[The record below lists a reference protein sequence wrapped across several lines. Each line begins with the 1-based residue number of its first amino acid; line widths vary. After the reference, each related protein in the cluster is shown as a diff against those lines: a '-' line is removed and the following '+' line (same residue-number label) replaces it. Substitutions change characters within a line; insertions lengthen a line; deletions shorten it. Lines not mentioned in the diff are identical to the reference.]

1 MGMELDVRHPQVLA
15 RGEGEVITEREARFV
30 ALLVDRPEVTVTISR
45 YDEGEEGPP
54 PHLHRAHADSFLVL
68 EGTLRFGI
76 ADEFLDLG
84 AGEALV
90 APPGLVHTF
99 LNERPEPAWWL
110 NVHTPDAGFAAMM
123 RARRDG
129 HDLTEPWDSFD
140 ADPTE
145 GLPRAAAFAGTAF
158 ACPWLR
164 VERLVL
170 GAGDEAERRLDD
182 LAVVTVLEGAVQL
195 RADGLDARMER
206 HGVTAV
212 PPGLRWRIGST
223 EEAAQLVVTEIAQP

>member
-1 MGMELDVRHPQVLA
+1 MGMELDVRHPRALR
-15 RGEGEVITEREARFV
+15 RGEGEVITDREARFV

-45 YDEGEEGPP
+45 YDEGEEGPG

-68 EGTLRFGI
+68 DGTLRFGI
-76 ADEFLDLG
+76 AGEPLELA

-140 ADPTE
+140 ADPAE
-145 GLPRAAAFAGTAF
+145 GLPRAAAFSGTALT
-158 ACPWLR
+158 CPWLV
-164 VERLVL
+164 VERLAL
-170 GAGDEAERRLDD
+170 GAGDEAERRLDG
-182 LAVVTVLEGAVQL
+182 LALVAVLEGAMQL
-195 RADGLDARMER
+195 VAGRLDARVER
-206 HGVTAV
+206 HGVAAI
-212 PPGLRWRIGST
+212 PPGVGWRVSA
-223 EEAAQLVVTEIAQP
+223 EETAQLVVTEVAQP

>member
-1 MGMELDVRHPQVLA
+1 MGMELDVRHPLALA
-15 RGEGEVITEREARFV
+15 RGEGEVVTDREARFV

-45 YDEGEEGPP
+45 YDDGEEGPG

-76 ADEFLDLG
+76 AGESLELG
-84 AGEALV
+84 AGEALL

-99 LNERPEPAWWL
+99 VNERPEPAWWI

-158 ACPWLR
+158 ASPWLG
-164 VERLVL
+164 VERLAL
-170 GAGDEAERRLDD
+170 GAGDEAERRLDG
-182 LAVVTVLEGAVQL
+182 LALVAVLDGAVEL
-195 RADGLDARMER
+195 HADGLDARVER
-206 HGVTAV
+206 HGVAAI
-212 PPGLRWRIGST
+212 PPGLAWRVGPT
-223 EEAAQLVVTEIAQP
+223 EEAAQLVVTEVAQP

>member
-1 MGMELDVRHPQVLA
+1 
-15 RGEGEVITEREARFV
+15 V

-45 YDEGEEGPP
+45 YDEGEEGPG

-76 ADEFLDLG
+76 ADERFVELG
-84 AGEALV
+84 AGEALL

-145 GLPRAAAFAGTAF
+145 GLPRAAAFVGTAF
-158 ACPWLR
+158 ASPWLG
-164 VERLVL
+164 VERLAL
-170 GAGDEAERRLDD
+170 GAGDEAERRLDG
-182 LAVVTVLEGAVQL
+182 LALVAVLEGAAQL
-195 RADGLDARMER
+195 HADGLDARMER
-206 HGVTAV
+206 HGVAAI
-212 PPGLRWRIGST
+212 PPGLAWRVSSA
-223 EEAAQLVVTEIAQP
+223 EEPAQLVVTEVAQP